1 MTFSFTNEDINMRE
15 KFDGK
20 FVGGDLQ
27 RSGITKRPET
37 QSDHNIQ
44 RISTGAFLTN
54 TGIESNSMNSGSSS
68 QTDAVHS
75 NIHLHRDSHLG
86 PHLQSTT
93 NTTGMLSEGT
103 STDLGRNNT
112 TVAHSNMPMTHTT
125 TLNTNPSHNTHSDKY
140 TNIHQ
145 RPNKKRKSNVRA
157 CDACAIRKVKCE
169 TQRPCSHCVSNGLNC
184 TQLRERK
191 KSGPKNLHKK
201 TLHSINSL
209 SEVIDFK
216 TGPSKTPPL
225 GSVPMSSMGSV
236 GSSARVISLVPPISV
251 VPQIPT
257 GTLVIPLA
265 TLAPPNIPYSN
276 TPPDKNF
283 HRPSLPASNSSSNV
297 IETISPSNELS
308 GSAPLSKESTTEIV
322 EPAQELLT
330 TNDPANYE
338 YKLTPAN
345 LIENIALIGDEPIVF
360 ELLKPLTVQSLVI
373 NYAKLIEFL
382 TINFPNT
389 PNGINK
395 MHSDINL
402 MEHHDDSLY
411 LSKVLIILTI
421 NLSIGEILIKLKKQ
435 KFKNFIKYPKKNLMF
450 RNYKNFK
457 NLCHLK
463 CIEIFALIEKNFIYP
478 PIMPQNTLKNINNI
492 NLNNANQYQ
501 IFYNLSLGYLH
512 LCNYYHT
519 LNLTNTLNSTSNS
532 SNDNNYGNE
541 VQEYHKLINLR
552 KSITYF
558 QLINIKT
565 SGNSIVVQLYELFE
579 TLFTFERFYM
589 IYSSNN
595 YNNNLVRNNDNIILL
610 NSKLMLK
617 NKLENI
623 NNSFN
628 SNILF
633 ELLCII
639 NDEEELQ
646 LAKGITK
653 NNIMQ
658 KLTKFTNFNISP
670 SFLPLNYSPST
681 ISDFLRLKRKITN
694 LTNNDSIFEIIKIIL
709 VFKLILIIPMNFAF
723 VKSELFELMKF
734 ANHHLARS
742 DTDLFKLQMSNYQLL
757 PPLLHILK
765 IGLALQHSER
775 EGTLIYDSTC
785 FNHFETVKTPW
796 AYHIDDDVNEIMI
809 RLSDNLIA
817 HFPFFNNINKLI
829 RSTTLLNDWFLKLNE
844 NRYHLEEMQK
854 VKKSERSQ
862 LPPNPNTTSAAHAN
876 SSALFNDLLLELE
889 TSKLGINSETPPVTS
904 STMGSKYPTPELN
917 VKHEEHFPSENRR
930 PTSAQALVEES
941 RSGASGSSSSSGSY
955 SARSLSNYS
964 MENHFLEPTQIQH
977 HRHHPHDIESH
988 HSVPVPLLVVHQLI
1002 SGGITGAT
1010 PPTADIPQDINE
1022 FAVSESTNNLYN
1034 MFTQLT
1040 DDFTGATSESLT
1052 NLLQLNGSFGTDN
1065 NYNEATHQAPNQHS
1079 QQQQIQQQLSQS
1091 PPDHQPL
1098 KKSDEEEFWI

>member
-1 MTFSFTNEDINMRE
+1 MTFSFTNEDIDMTE
-15 KFDGK
+15 KFNGK
-20 FVGGDLQ
+20 FVGEDLPK
-27 RSGITKRPET
+27 SGITKRTET

-44 RISTGAFLTN
+44 RISTEAFLAN
-54 TGIESNSMNSGSSS
+54 TGTESNPMNSVSSS
-68 QTDAVHS
+68 QADTNLLS
-75 NIHLHRDSHLG
+75 NIHLHLRPD
-86 PHLQSTT
+86 LQSTT
-93 NTTGMLSEGT
+93 NTTGMLSDGT
-103 STDLGRNNT
+103 STDLGPKNT
-112 TVAHSNMPMTHTT
+112 VVTHPNMPMTHTT
-125 TLNTNPSHNTHSDKY
+125 TLNRNTSHNSHSDRY

-216 TGPSKTPPL
+216 TSTSKTPPL
-225 GSVPMSSMGSV
+225 GSVPMSSV
-236 GSSARVISLVPPISV
+236 GSSAPVISLVPPISV

-257 GTLVIPLA
+257 GTLIIPLA
-265 TLAPPNIPYSN
+265 TLAPPTIAYSN

-283 HRPSLPASNSSSNV
+283 HRPSLTASNSSSNV
-297 IETISPSNELS
+297 IETISPSNELT

-322 EPAQELLT
+322 EPAQEPLA
-330 TNDPANYE
+330 TNDPTNYE

-382 TINFPNT
+382 TINFPNI
-389 PNGINK
+389 PNGTNK

-463 CIEIFALIEKNFIYP
+463 CIEIFALVEKNFIYP

-501 IFYNLSLGYLH
+501 IFYNLSLSYLH

-519 LNLTNTLNSTSNS
+519 LNLTNTLNSTSNA

-617 NKLENI
+617 SKLENI

-646 LAKGITK
+646 LEKGITK

-670 SFLPLNYSPST
+670 SFLPQNYSSST
-681 ISDFLRLKRKITN
+681 ISDFLRLKRNITN
-694 LTNNDSIFEIIKIIL
+694 LTNNDSIFEIVKIIL
-709 VFKLILIIPMNFAF
+709 MFKLILIIPMNFAF

-742 DTDLFKLQMSNYQLL
+742 VTDLFKLQMSNYQLL

-775 EGTLIYDSTC
+775 EGKLVYDSTC

-809 RLSDNLIA
+809 RLSDNLIS

-844 NRYHLEEMQK
+844 NRYNLEEMQK
-854 VKKSERSQ
+854 LKKSERSQ
-862 LPPNPNTTSAAHAN
+862 LPPDPNTSSAANAN

-889 TSKLGINSETPPVTS
+889 APKLGVNED
-904 STMGSKYPTPELN
+904 
-917 VKHEEHFPSENRR
+917 HFPSENRR
-930 PTSAQALVEES
+930 PTSAQTLVQES
-941 RSGASGSSSSSGSY
+941 RSGDSGSSLSSGSY

-964 MENHFLEPTQIQH
+964 VENQFLEPNQIQPL
-977 HRHHPHDIESH
+977 RNHPHQIESH
-988 HSVPVPLLVVHQLI
+988 HSVPVPLLVVQQLI
-1002 SGGITGAT
+1002 SGGISGAT

-1052 NLLQLNGSFGTDN
+1052 NLLQLNGSFGTN
-1065 NYNEATHQAPNQHS
+1065 HNYGEATNQTPNQHA
-1079 QQQQIQQQLSQS
+1079 QQAHQQLPQP
-1091 PPDHQPL
+1091 PPDHQPV